1 MAEHLRGR
9 CFATTRFRC
18 TNIRYTG
25 DVCGCTGSV
34 EIEPTV
40 LLPVGGKNYLAF
52 LFCRSCQ
59 PSWEINHVLIDQ
71 PPWSVAKRVRG
82 DRFKCPGCHRAVA
95 LAHRRADLAADRFP
109 RRGGKPHRPARG
121 GAGDAGAVNV
131 SGLSRRLFRKGRTD
145 QQVPRWCRH
154 RDLPRRSPISRYAPN
169 QTDCQPSR
177 LSEATRC
184 LPPKFTASG

>member
-1 MAEHLRGR
+1 MAKAKGGGKLHPLPFTTFGKILALGLKAMVFCPSCYEHRPIDPMAEHLRGR

-52 LFCRSCQ
+52 LCGSCQ

-71 PPWSVAKRVRG
+71 PPWSVVKRVLGGLHDVDYRTKTFSCSTADQKRH
-82 DRFKCPGCHRAVA
+82 DRLSA
-95 LAHRRADLAADRFP
+95 RRSRETGAP
-109 RRGGKPHRPARG
+109 SGRRQAPHRTTA
-121 GAGDAGAVNV
+121 
-131 SGLSRRLFRKGRTD
+131 
-145 QQVPRWCRH
+145 
-154 RDLPRRSPISRYAPN
+154 AP
-169 QTDCQPSR
+169 DIEPWR
-177 LSEATRC
+177 
-184 LPPKFTASG
+184 

>member
-95 LAHRRADLAADRFP
+95 WRIHGPTWRPTASHGAAANHTDRR
-109 RRGGKPHRPARG
+109 
-121 GAGDAGAVNV
+121 DAGAVNV

>member
-52 LFCRSCQ
+52 LFC
-59 PSWEINHVLIDQ
+59 
-71 PPWSVAKRVRG
+71 G
-82 DRFKCPGCHRAVA
+82 
-95 LAHRRADLAADRFP
+95 
-109 RRGGKPHRPARG
+109 
-121 GAGDAGAVNV
+121 
-131 SGLSRRLFRKGRTD
+131 
-145 QQVPRWCRH
+145 
-154 RDLPRRSPISRYAPN
+154 
-169 QTDCQPSR
+169 
-177 LSEATRC
+177 
-184 LPPKFTASG
+184 